1 MRLQHDTV
9 RNALRLTLDR
19 ETGEVCGRSGFPGVV
34 DVAANGRLVGI
45 ELQAGA
51 PETDLARMLKR
62 WIDDPVAGE
71 FVSVDADGTAYI
83 ELTAGEADE
92 SARSSEV
99 MLEVELNEHREM
111 LAVSIP
117 RRGTGYEIS
126 YPSGNR

>member
-1 MRLQHDTV
+1 MRLQHDSV
-9 RNALRLTLDR
+9 RNVLRLTLDG
-19 ETGEVCGRSGFPGVV
+19 EPGEVCCCAGLAGMV

-51 PETDLARMLKR
+51 PEPDLARMLKR
-62 WIDDPVAGE
+62 WTDDPVAGE
-71 FVSVDADGTAYI
+71 FVFVDADGTAYI